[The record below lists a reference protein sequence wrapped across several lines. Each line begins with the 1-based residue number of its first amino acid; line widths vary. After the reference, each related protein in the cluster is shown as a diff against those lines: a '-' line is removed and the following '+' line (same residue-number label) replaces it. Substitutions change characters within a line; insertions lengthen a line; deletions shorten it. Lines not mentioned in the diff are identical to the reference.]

1 MESETCYTRS
11 GERIEISKC
20 CAKGTQGKE
29 KIADPRLLGA
39 DVQAKYP
46 VLFTGD
52 QQSRMKTCQACEVQ
66 AEDMKKCSGCGFYS
80 YCSKDCQRK
89 DWAKHKGNCKVWS
102 CFKIF
107 CIMFLF
113 SMHTKH
119 FFLLY
124 KNYTFC
130 RRSKLNIV
138 NAAFSTWEGQ
148 CIGTDC

>member
-29 KIADPRLLGA
+29 KIADPRLFGA

-89 DWAKHKGNCKVWS
+89 DWAKHKGNCKVRS
-102 CFKIF
+102 CFKFF
-107 CIMFLF
+107 CFQFLF
-113 SMHTKH
+113 YIQQ
-119 FFLLY
+119 LY
-124 KNYTFC
+124 I
-130 RRSKLNIV
+130 L
-138 NAAFSTWEGQ
+138 
-148 CIGTDC
+148 